1 MRKTTAK
8 LPGCIPTTNHFP
20 NQIPIHGKNKGNN
33 EKCEGECPSY
43 LQLHG
48 ESNACVNN
56 RLGMYFPAFTCPRS
70 QENVFPKMG
79 NSPNSKLTSIPFPSQ
94 GNNFLHKFYMAGHK
108 RQKGWLTT

>member
-43 LQLHG
+43 LQLR
-48 ESNACVNN
+48 EEENTWVNKW
-56 RLGMYFPAFTCPRS
+56 LGKAFLSIYLPKKPRKR
-70 QENVFPKMG
+70 FPKMG
-79 NSPNSKLTSIPFPSQ
+79 NSPNSKLTPIPFPSQ
-94 GNNFLHKFYMAGHK
+94 GNNFLHQFLMTGNK
-108 RQKGWLTT
+108 R